1 MNSGEGRA
9 AARESD
15 QTVKAHDGPTAAA
28 LHELGLRHMQA
39 GRHLDAQL
47 CCEQALAINPV
58 HIDSLQLMGLLC
70 LQSRQYD
77 HAIEWIAR
85 ANRQDPKG
93 QHLVSLGIALTQQG
107 LQGEAFKAFDAA
119 ARCTLGDADIWLQ
132 HGDALANLQRPADA
146 VTSYREVLKL
156 NPHHV
161 DAAFRCAL
169 LLRNLNRN
177 EEALACLDLC
187 DRLVPNNGA
196 VLEQRG
202 LVLHDLKR
210 FEEALEANLR
220 AYPYKPASAE
230 ICNNIGAALLKLRR
244 YEESLPWFDRALA
257 LLPGSVTVLLSKA
270 TILGRLLRLDEAL
283 AVCAQA
289 KAIDPGNADV
299 VFLMSELQ
307 LLTGDFEAGWVGR
320 EARWKTRATLGYPKL
335 TQPMWFGDG
344 PIEGKTILVFADEGL
359 GDTIQFVRYVPLLAA
374 RGARVIL
381 WVDDPLMSLLSG
393 LSGVFRLLRSSEP
406 LPDFDLHCPIGSLPL
421 AFRTRLETIPSDVYL
436 PRPAEAR
443 VQAWESR
450 LQHRLGPRGKLRVG
464 LAWSGNPSHW
474 DDNNRSLQLQ
484 KLSPLLDLDVAF
496 VSLQKDPRPADRS
509 QLEKTDIVDLTA
521 DLTDLAE
528 TAALM
533 SCLDLVITVDTSI
546 AHLASALGRPT
557 WILLPCRPD
566 WRWLLGRDD
575 SPWYGSVRLFRQD
588 ERRDY
593 GRVIAR
599 VRDALRMRLSAR
611 SP

>member
-119 ARCTLGDADIWLQ
+119 ARCTPGDADIWLQ